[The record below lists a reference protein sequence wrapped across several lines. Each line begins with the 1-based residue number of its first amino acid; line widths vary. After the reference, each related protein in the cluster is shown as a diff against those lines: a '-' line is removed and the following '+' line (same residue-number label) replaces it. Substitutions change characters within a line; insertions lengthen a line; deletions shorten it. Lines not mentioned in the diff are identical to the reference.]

1 MISIA
6 RRAEKQCVDAILAD
20 SRITTIYGRS
30 KIFQGFVAPNTQSTI
45 KEYILIKRISAVAL
59 DRATDGTK
67 TNSLRRVRL
76 QVDISDVDYTK
87 MVQRAEIVMDVLE
100 TNFPSS
106 IDGDTY
112 GTVEAGQNVFNVCSI
127 DVILTETE
135 V

>member
-1 MISIA
+1 MISLA
-6 RRAEKQCVDAILAD
+6 RRAEKKCVDALLAD
-20 SRITTIYGRS
+20 PRVKDIYGAG
-30 KIFQGFVAPNTQSTI
+30 KIFQGFVAANTQASI
-45 KEYILIKRISAVAL
+45 KEYVLIQRISAVAL

-76 QVDISDVDYTK
+76 QLDVSDLVYTK
-87 MVQRAEIVMDVLE
+87 MVERAEIIMDVLE
-100 TNFPSS
+100 TNFPSA

-112 GTVEAGQNVFNVCSI
+112 GIVESGQNVFNVCSI